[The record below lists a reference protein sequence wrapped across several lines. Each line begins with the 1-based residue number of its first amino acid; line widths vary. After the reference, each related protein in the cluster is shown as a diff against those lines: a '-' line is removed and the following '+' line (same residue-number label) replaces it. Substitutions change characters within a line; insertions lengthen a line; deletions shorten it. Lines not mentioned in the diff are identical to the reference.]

1 MTDPARRRA
10 RSTPLTLLR
19 DRDGNQPPADW
30 EPEEIGG
37 RSEIVD
43 QRPGAAGIIPLQG
56 DTILTMHPGASPD
69 HGVG

>member
-1 MTDPARRRA
+1 MPPVVSALDD
-10 RSTPLTLLR
+10 RSGTATCPIKPLTLLR

-43 QRPGAAGIIPLQG
+43 QRPGAAGIKPLQG
-56 DTILTMHPGASPD
+56 TPS
-69 HGVG
+69 